1 MRQTKRV
8 TALLPNFHRSGDF
21 YGHYAVLRKI
31 RIVCLSLLLAGSFLL
46 SVFSLATVVVHA
58 APTYTLSVSNNQPI
72 TGREVRVQV
81 VGQGLSD
88 VYATELQ
95 ATFNTDHLRFI
106 SASSARFGYAVTPAL
121 NGSQIVLAFTKVGPI
136 SGETGTVVLAEMVFE
151 ATALGSG
158 TVELK
163 KIKTVDSTMNVVD
176 FDTNAIAS
184 LSVVAPSNN
193 SGQGNPGQT
202 SSVSTPEPEGAV
214 KVHKDTGGKV
224 ENKGAAV
231 NLPAGAV
238 GSDIYV
244 SIKKLSDTSQLK
256 PDTNLKLAGDVYEI
270 IKDVAG
276 PFQKPVTITL
286 PFNTSLLD
294 DEHEVALYWYNEE
307 TGKWVKL
314 DDIKIDLVKGTVSG
328 SVTHFTKFAVL
339 AAAKPAS
346 VKPPVLT
353 DIKGHW
359 AEAGIQKLVKAGVID
374 GYQDGTFQPDLT
386 VTRSEFVSMIVRVF
400 HLTATG
406 GTAFS
411 DTGNHWAKNA
421 IAIASAKGIVVGYQD
436 GTFGPDDSI
445 TREQMAVILARAAQ
459 LASANIDLDYKDR
472 GDVSAWAQGPLAA
485 LIAKGVLNGY
495 EDGTLKPK
503 AFSTRAEAV
512 VSMIRI
518 LDAQQVQ

>member
-1 MRQTKRV
+1 MRQTKRM
-8 TALLPNFHRSGDF
+8 TALLPVFHQ
-21 YGHYAVLRKI
+21 I
-31 RIVCLSLLLAGSFLL
+31 RIVCLSFLLAGSFLL
-46 SVFSLATVVVHA
+46 SVFSLTTLVAYA
-58 APTYTLSVSNNQPI
+58 APAYTLSVSNNQPI

-81 VGQGLSD
+81 IGQGLSD

-106 SASSARFGYAVTPAL
+106 SASSTRFGYAVTPAV

-163 KIKTVDSTMNVVD
+163 KVETVDSAINVVD
-176 FDTNAIAS
+176 FDANAIAS
-184 LSVVAPSNN
+184 LRVVATSND

-202 SSVSTPEPEGAV
+202 SSVSTPEPEGV
-214 KVHKDTGGKV
+214 KVQKDTGGKV
-224 ENKGAAV
+224 ENNGAAV

-244 SIKKLSDTSQLK
+244 SIKKLSDTSHLK
-256 PDTNLKLAGDVYEI
+256 PDPDLKLAGDVYEI

-307 TGKWVKL
+307 TAKWVKL

-339 AAAKPAS
+339 ASAKSAS
-346 VKPPVLT
+346 VKPPALT

-374 GYQDGTFQPDLT
+374 GYQDGTFQPDST

-411 DTGNHWAKNA
+411 DTGSHWAKDA
-421 IAIASAKGIVVGYQD
+421 IAIASAMGIVVGYED
-436 GTFGPDDSI
+436 GTFGPDDNI

-459 LASANIDLDYKDR
+459 LASANSGLDYKDS

-485 LIAKGVLNGY
+485 LTAKGVLNGY

-503 AFSTRAEAV
+503 AFSTRAEAA
-512 VSMIRI
+512 VSMMRI

>member
-1 MRQTKRV
+1 MRQMKRM
-8 TALLPNFHRSGDF
+8 TALLPVFHRSRDVHS
-21 YGHYAVLRKI
+21 YYAVLRKI
-31 RIVCLSLLLAGSFLL
+31 RLACLSLLLAGSFLL
-46 SVFSLATVVVHA
+46 SVFSLATVVAYA

-81 VGQGLSD
+81 IGQGLSD

-95 ATFNTDHLRFI
+95 ATFNTEHLRFV
-106 SASSARFGYAVTPAL
+106 SASSARFGYAVTPVV

-163 KIKTVDSTMNVVD
+163 KIITVDSAMNTVD
-176 FDTNAIAS
+176 FDTNVIAS
-184 LSVVAPSNN
+184 LSVVASNN
-193 SGQGNPGQT
+193 SGPGNPGNPGGGGP
-202 SSVSTPEPEGAV
+202 SVSTPEPEGVV
-214 KVHKDTGGKV
+214 KVPKDTGGKV
-224 ENKGAAV
+224 ENHGAVV
-231 NLPAGAV
+231 NLPAGAI
-238 GSDIYV
+238 GSDISV
-244 SIKKLSDTSQLK
+244 SIKKLSNTSQLK
-256 PDTNLKLAGDVYEI
+256 LDPGSKLAGDVYEI

-294 DEHEVALYWYNEE
+294 DEHEVGLYWYNEV
-307 TGKWVKL
+307 TSKWVKL
-314 DDIKIDLVKGTVSG
+314 DDIKIDLVKGTISG

-339 AAAKPAS
+339 AVDKSAS

-359 AEAGIQKLVKAGVID
+359 AEADIQKLVKAGVID
-374 GYQDGTFQPDLT
+374 GYQDGTFQPNST
-386 VTRSEFVSMIVRVF
+386 VTRSEFVSIIVRAF

-406 GTAFS
+406 GTTFS
-411 DTGNHWAKNA
+411 DTGSHWAKDA
-421 IAIASAKGIVVGYQD
+421 IGIASASGIVDGYED
-436 GTFGPDDSI
+436 GTFGPNDNI

-459 LASANIDLDYKDR
+459 LASANSGLDYKDS

-485 LIAKGVLNGY
+485 LTAKGVLNGY
-495 EDGTLKPK
+495 GDGTLKPK

-512 VSMIRI
+512 VSIIRI
-518 LDAQQVQ
+518 LDAQ